1 MTGEPDVAI
10 VGGGPVGLYLALAL
24 LAEGVR
30 SCVFERRGPP
40 HPLSSRSIG
49 IHPPSI
55 ELFDEIGVTAAV
67 LRTAV
72 RVRRGLAF
80 GEHGRIGD
88 VSFEGCPGPHRFVA
102 TLEQWETERILRE
115 ALVARAPAALELGSD
130 VIAAR
135 NDADRPT
142 LTVRGATGAVVER
155 SFGVVVGAD
164 GRRSVVREAM
174 RTPFAG
180 ATYPGQYAMTDA
192 PETTSFGDAAAVFLT
207 HAGLVESFP
216 LPRQRRRWVIRRG
229 DHDDLHRGSLALGP
243 PVREERRP
251 QVTSVGST
259 RVSHAVA
266 RISVAPTPAQI
277 AAVVLARTGEQLEP
291 ETLSAPSVF
300 RAEHRLAGS
309 FAVGRMT
316 LVGDAAHVVSPIG
329 GQGMNLGWLG
339 ARSLAAALGGTLTAG
354 DDPRE
359 ALARD
364 GARRRALARTATRR
378 AELNMWLG
386 RPTALPSLRAAFV
399 GTLLALPTARVL
411 ARVFTMRGLALGI

>member
-1 MTGEPDVAI
+1 MTGEADVAI

-30 SCVFERRGPP
+30 PCVFERRGPP
-40 HPLSSRSIG
+40 HARRSRSIG

-55 ELFDEIGVTAAV
+55 ELFDEIGVTDAF
-67 LRTAV
+67 LRQAV

-88 VSFEGCPGPHRFVA
+88 VSFAGCPGPHRFVA
-102 TLEQWETERILRE
+102 TLEQWETEQILRD

-142 LTVRGATGAVVER
+142 LTLRNAAGLVAER
-155 SFGVVVGAD
+155 SFRVVVGAD

-180 ATYPGQYAMTDA
+180 ATYAGEYAMVDA
-192 PETTSFGDAAAVFLT
+192 PETTSFGASAAVFLT
-207 HAGLVESFP
+207 QAGLVESFP
-216 LPRQRRRWVIRRG
+216 LPRQRRRWVVRRG
-229 DHDDLHRGSLALGP
+229 EDDDAAG
-243 PVREERRP
+243 
-251 QVTSVGST
+251 TSTG
-259 RVSHAVA
+259 
-266 RISVAPTPAQI
+266 PTPAQM
-277 AAVVLARTGEQLEP
+277 AAVVLARTGQELDP
-291 ETLSAPSVF
+291 DTLSTPSVF

-309 FAVGRMT
+309 LAVGRMT

-339 ARSLAAALGGTLTAG
+339 ARSLASVLGRTLAAGR
-354 DDPRE
+354 DPRE

-364 GARRRALARTATRR
+364 GARRRILARTATRR

-411 ARVFTMRGLALGI
+411 ARAFTMRGLALGI